1 MVELTVAKEKKE
13 LSLDPDRIVL
23 NSDNDYNYTLA
34 YIASNG
40 KKRAVYKRSFKN
52 DDRYYIKWVDP
63 KTGKINYWLN
73 QYFSEND
80 TKKIIEFIKEVR

>member
-1 MVELTVAKEKKE
+1 MVELTIAKEKKE

-40 KKRAVYKRSFKN
+40 KKRAVYKRSFPKAN
-52 DDRYYIKWVDP
+52 RYYIKWVDP
-63 KTGKINYWLN
+63 KTGKINYQFN

-80 TKKIIEFIKEVR
+80 TEKIIKFIEEVR